1 MPCSSRF
8 STISLMLWAMPQNI
22 EARVKPAAGMKKTFL
37 IANRVANQLAG
48 AIVITA
54 APLLVLTVIIA
65 ICDLPWGRLT
75 VLDKPCQCTSYF
87 ASVLVLATFAMRNMH
102 LLRITAILS
111 NIASITYGML
121 YPLPSI
127 IGLHLLL
134 LPINLVRRIELY
146 RAGRENQRHQLPW
159 APRSVPAA
167 LIAVGVVF
175 ACQLAAHAE
184 GRAWVGVTIGD
195 AFPNED
201 LVKLGWFSGV
211 PVLEVHAD
219 SPAAS
224 AGIRAGDIIVE
235 IDGQSLVSANELIC
249 RVASR
254 FPGSQ
259 ARLTTVHGTEIRYI
273 SLKLGSWPDDGFPI
287 LLHCPPNVSWQPAL
301 GPYSMR
307 AVT

>member
-1 MPCSSRF
+1 
-8 STISLMLWAMPQNI
+8 
-22 EARVKPAAGMKKTFL
+22 
-37 IANRVANQLAG
+37 
-48 AIVITA
+48 
-54 APLLVLTVIIA
+54 
-65 ICDLPWGRLT
+65 
-75 VLDKPCQCTSYF
+75 VLDLCQCTGYF
-87 ASVLVLATFAMRNMH
+87 ASVLVLATFAMRNMR

-111 NIASITYGML
+111 NIAFITYGVL
-121 YPLPSI
+121 YRLPPI

-134 LPINLVRRIELY
+134 LLINLVRLIELY
-146 RAGRENQRHQLPW
+146 RAGREDQRNQLPW
-159 APRSVPAA
+159 APRIVSVV
-167 LIAVGVVF
+167 LIGAGVVF

-184 GRAWVGVTIGD
+184 GRAWIGVTVGD
-195 AFPNED
+195 ASHHED

-235 IDGQSLVSANELIC
+235 IDGQSLVSADELIC
-249 RVASR
+249 RIAAR

-273 SLKLGSWPDDGFPI
+273 SLKLGSWPGDSFPS
-287 LLHCPPNVSWQPAL
+287 LLHCPPSVSWQPTL
-301 GPYSMR
+301 GAYSMR

>member
-1 MPCSSRF
+1 MPCSSRYN
-8 STISLMLWAMPQNI
+8 TIWLMLWAIPQNN
-22 EARVKPAAGMKKTFL
+22 EGRVKPAADMTKTFL
-37 IANRVANQLAG
+37 IPKRVANQPTRAVM
-48 AIVITA
+48 IA
-54 APLLVLTVIIA
+54 AALLLVLTVIVA
-65 ICDLPWGRLT
+65 IYDLRWGT
-75 VLDKPCQCTSYF
+75 VLEKRCQCIGYF

-111 NIASITYGML
+111 NIAFITYGVL
-121 YPLPSI
+121 YPLPPI

-134 LPINLVRRIELY
+134 LPINLVRLIELY
-146 RAGRENQRHQLPW
+146 RAGRENQRSQLPW
-159 APRSVPAA
+159 TPRSVPAV

-175 ACQLAAHAE
+175 ACQLDAHAE

-195 AFPNED
+195 ASPDED

-249 RVASR
+249 RIASR
-254 FPGSQ
+254 FPGSR

-273 SLKLGSWPDDGFPI
+273 SLKLGSWPDDSFPI
-287 LLHCPPNVSWQPAL
+287 LLHCPPKVSWQPTL
-301 GPYSMR
+301 GPYSMC
-307 AVT
+307 AAT

>member
-1 MPCSSRF
+1 
-8 STISLMLWAMPQNI
+8 MLWATRQSI
-22 EARVKPAAGMKKTFL
+22 EARVKPAAEMTKTFL
-37 IANRVANQLAG
+37 IPNRVANQPTG
-48 AIVITA
+48 
-54 APLLVLTVIIA
+54 TVIIA
-65 ICDLPWGRLT
+65 AALLLVITVIVAICDLRWVRLT
-75 VLDKPCQCTSYF
+75 VLDKLCQCTGYF

-111 NIASITYGML
+111 NIAFITYGAL
-121 YPLPSI
+121 YPLPPI

-134 LPINLVRRIELY
+134 LPINLVRLIELY
-146 RAGRENQRHQLPW
+146 RAERDDQRRQLPW
-159 APRSVPAA
+159 APRSVPAV

-195 AFPNED
+195 ASPDED
-201 LVKLGWFSGV
+201 LVKLGWFSGI

-219 SPAAS
+219 SPAAL
-224 AGIRAGDIIVE
+224 AGVRVGDIIVE

-249 RVASR
+249 RIASR
-254 FPGSQ
+254 FPGGE

-273 SLKLGSWPDDGFPI
+273 SLKLGSWPDDSFPI